1 MKTVN
6 PVVII
11 AADDCPVKTSGGKL
25 SPLAGGESS
34 VKGLSGKRPMMITM
48 MSRSVKKQAIAKSQS
63 PVGQEPDFQSR
74 FNRQGLPKNNLHQ
87 YRTIGSS
94 VC

>member
-1 MKTVN
+1 
-6 PVVII
+6 
-11 AADDCPVKTSGGKL
+11 
-25 SPLAGGESS
+25 
-34 VKGLSGKRPMMITM
+34 MMITM